1 MIDIH
6 SHILWGVDDG
16 ARTLDE
22 SVALLRDAAA
32 AGTTDIVA
40 TPHANDEFEF
50 DPELIDSRIAELR
63 GRAESLPRIHRGCD
77 FHLSASNIEDALRN
91 PTKYTIDG
99 KRYLLV
105 EFPDMFISPATEQIL
120 SLLAGRGM
128 TPVITHPE
136 RNPVLRRELARIS
149 GWAARGY
156 LLQVT
161 ALSLLDR
168 FGNAARESAW
178 ELIECG
184 AAHVV
189 ASDAHHPEDRHA
201 RLDEAHRA
209 VAARVGE
216 DRAEMLFVV
225 NPGAVVEGREV
236 MLSGPVERPRKWYRF
251 WR

>member
-6 SHILWGVDDG
+6 SHVLWGVDDG
-16 ARTLDE
+16 VRTLEE
-22 SVALLRDAAA
+22 SVAILRDAAA
-32 AGTTDIVA
+32 AGTTAIVA
-40 TPHANDEFEF
+40 TPHANDEFKF
-50 DPELIDSRIAELR
+50 DPDLIGSRIAELR
-63 GRAESLPRIHRGCD
+63 GRPERLPRIYSGCD

-91 PTKYTIDG
+91 PAKYTING

-120 SLLAGRGM
+120 ALLAGRGM

-136 RNPVLRRELARIS
+136 RNPALRRDIARLR
-149 GWAARGY
+149 GWAERGY

-168 FGNAARESAW
+168 FGNSARESAW
-178 ELIECG
+178 ELVESG

-201 RLDEAHRA
+201 RLDDAYRA
-209 VAARVGE
+209 VAARAGE
-216 DRAEMLFVV
+216 ERAEMLCVV
-225 NPGAVVEGREV
+225 NPGAVVEGYEV
-236 MLSGPVERPRKWYRF
+236 MPSSPLERPRKWYQL

>member
-16 ARTLDE
+16 VRTLDE
-22 SVALLRDAAA
+22 SVAILRDAAA

-40 TPHANDEFEF
+40 TPHANDEFKF
-50 DPELIDSRIAELR
+50 DPDLIGSRIAELR
-63 GRAESLPRIHRGCD
+63 SRPERLPRIHRGCD
-77 FHLSASNIEDALRN
+77 FHLSASNIEDALRD
-91 PTKYTIDG
+91 PTKYTING

-105 EFPDMFISPATEQIL
+105 EFPDVFISPATEQIL
-120 SLLAGRGM
+120 TLLTGRGM

-136 RNPVLRRELARIS
+136 RNPVLQRDIGRLGR
-149 GWAARGY
+149 WAAQGY

-168 FGNAARESAW
+168 FGNASRESAW
-178 ELIECG
+178 ELIESG

-189 ASDAHHPEDRHA
+189 ASDAHHPDDRHA
-201 RLDEAHRA
+201 RLDEAYRA
-209 VAARVGE
+209 VTTRVGE

-225 NPGAVVEGREV
+225 NPGAVLEGREV
-236 MLSGPVERPRKWYRF
+236 MLSSPVERPRKWYQF

>member
-16 ARTLDE
+16 VGTLDE

-40 TPHANDEFEF
+40 TPHANDEFRF
-50 DPELIDSRIAELR
+50 DPDLIGSRIAELR
-63 GRAESLPRIHRGCD
+63 ALEKLPRIHRGCD
-77 FHLSASNIEDALRN
+77 FHLSAANIEDALGN
-91 PTKYTIDG
+91 PTKYTING
-99 KRYLLV
+99 QRYLLV

-120 SLLAGRGM
+120 ALLAGRGM

-136 RNPVLRRELARIS
+136 RNPALMRDVSRIN

-156 LLQVT
+156 LVQVT

-168 FGNAARESAW
+168 FGNAARDSAW
-178 ELIECG
+178 ELIESG
-184 AAHVV
+184 AAHIV

-201 RLDEAHRA
+201 RLDEAYRA
-209 VAARVGE
+209 VTARAGE

-225 NPGAVVEGREV
+225 NPGAVIEGREV
-236 MLSGPVERPRKWYRF
+236 MSSSPLERPRPWYRF

>member
-6 SHILWGVDDG
+6 SHILRGVDDG
-16 ARTLDE
+16 VRTLEE
-22 SVALLRDAAA
+22 SVAILRDAAG

-40 TPHANDEFEF
+40 TPHANDEFRF
-50 DPELIDSRIAELR
+50 DPHLIGSRIAELR
-63 GRAESLPRIHRGCD
+63 SLAEKLPRIHRGCD
-77 FHLSASNIEDALRN
+77 FHLSASNIEDALQN
-91 PTKYTIDG
+91 PAKYTING
-99 KRYLLV
+99 HRYLLV

-136 RNPVLRRELARIS
+136 RNPVLHRDIARLS
-149 GWAARGY
+149 RWAAQGY

-168 FGNAARESAW
+168 FGKAARESAW

-184 AAHVV
+184 AAHIV
-189 ASDAHHPEDRHA
+189 ASDAHHPDDRHA
-201 RLDEAHRA
+201 RLDEAYRVVTARA
-209 VAARVGE
+209 GEERAA
-216 DRAEMLFVV
+216 MLFVV

-236 MLSGPVERPRKWYRF
+236 MSSTPLARPRKWYQLGR
-251 WR
+251 